1 MKTLSLLAVALALL
15 MVGCDTGSDPGG
27 EKVAFITSDNVRLSG
42 HLFGEG
48 DVGVVL
54 SHMRPADQ
62 ESWWPFARVLKDR
75 GYQALAFDFR
85 GYGDSGG
92 ELQIEYLDRDVQAAV
107 DYLLANGASKVFLI
121 GASMG
126 GTASLKVAS
135 RQEVAG
141 VITLSAP
148 PSIEGLDAR
157 EDVKQVTAPKLYI
170 AAHDDNNGFYARSV
184 DLFYQTSPEPGER
197 QIVDGS
203 AHGTDMLEG
212 GSGPRVQGLM
222 VDFLQRY
229 RE

>member
-1 MKTLSLLAVALALL
+1 MKALSLLAVAVAL
-15 MVGCDTGSDPGG
+15 VVAGCDTGSDPGG
-27 EKVAFITSDNVRLSG
+27 EKVAFTTADNVQLSG

-75 GYQALAFDFR
+75 GYLALAFDFR

-92 ELQIEYLDRDVQAAV
+92 ELQIEQLDMDVEAAV
-107 DYLLANGASKVFLI
+107 DYLLARGASKVFLI

-126 GTASLKVAS
+126 GTASLKAAS
-135 RQEVAG
+135 RRDVAG
-141 VITLSAP
+141 VITLSAH
-148 PSIEGLDAR
+148 PSLDGLDAR
-157 EDVKQVTAPKLYI
+157 EDLKQVTAPKLLI
-170 AAHDDNNGFYARSV
+170 AARDDTNGFYARSV
-184 DLFYQTSPEPGER
+184 ALLDQTSPEPGEK

-203 AHGTDMLEG
+203 AHGTDMLSG

-222 VDFLQRY
+222 VDFLKRY